1 MAKTTNDFELAE
13 ESGGGKLFNTGDD
26 KIQVLQLQGS
36 WHEMGQQY
44 GAFAQG
50 KLQPLW
56 DSQVQPVLDKK
67 WMSEEDAL
75 DLFGHRV
82 YATASQRIKDLYR
95 GVADGL
101 GWPVEKVVLL
111 DQSAQMGMFQGKLHA
126 FAGCSSL
133 CSWGDATKDGNTY
146 TGRNMDWG
154 KAFLEFPVFYTV
166 YNPTDGSNGIA
177 NLNWAG
183 WLWAMSAVNDKG
195 VYADIHDGTSMGGLV
210 VSLDRPSFPA
220 AVLDYLAEC
229 DTSEA
234 LGMRFNAA
242 KTDVCFIW
250 TVADK
255 SGNCFS
261 YESTLFDNRRRNAE
275 GSNLAVVNSFLNPDW
290 GFYTRDTVSNSLT
303 RYKNLMAR
311 AAEAHGQIDADKTM
325 DIFDLPL
332 FNEDGTFKKNGGA
345 TKPTQLDADL
355 TDHQIVTNLGTLDTW
370 VKIPLQTEWRHVDLK
385 ALFTA

>member
-1 MAKTTNDFELAE
+1 
-13 ESGGGKLFNTGDD
+13 
-26 KIQVLQLQGS
+26 
-36 WHEMGQQY
+36 
-44 GAFAQG
+44 
-50 KLQPLW
+50 
-56 DSQVQPVLDKK
+56 
-67 WMSEEDAL
+67 
-75 DLFGHRV
+75 
-82 YATASQRIKDLYR
+82 
-95 GVADGL
+95 
-101 GWPVEKVVLL
+101 
-111 DQSAQMGMFQGKLHA
+111 
-126 FAGCSSL
+126 
-133 CSWGDATKDGNTY
+133 
-146 TGRNMDWG
+146 
-154 KAFLEFPVFYTV
+154 
-166 YNPTDGSNGIA
+166 
-177 NLNWAG
+177 
-183 WLWAMSAVNDKG
+183 
-195 VYADIHDGTSMGGLV
+195 MGGLV

-234 LGMRFNAA
+234 LSMRFNAA

-261 YESTLFDNRRRNAE
+261 YETTLFDNRRRNPE

-311 AAEAHGQIDADKTM
+311 AAEARGQIDADKTM

-355 TDHQIVTNLGTLDTW
+355 TDHQIVTNLSTLDTW

-385 ALFTA
+385 ALFTS